1 MPFLATRLKK
11 CYHYNSWNI
20 NIYNSKE
27 ELKQLDDIT
36 ITNKEIIESIGFELA
51 QTDSYIKIA
60 VAKLLK
66 TAGVTEI
73 TYEQFGIL
81 FVLSNEDGLYQR
93 QLAFL
98 LNKDRP
104 NITRMLDILEKKGY
118 VKRVKDPDNKRI
130 SKVYL
135 TPAGLEKAELMA
147 PYKKGFHQKIHQGI
161 SGEDLDICRS
171 VLRRIR
177 DNLEDSCSQQI

>member
-1 MPFLATRLKK
+1 M
-11 CYHYNSWNI
+11 
-20 NIYNSKE
+20 
-27 ELKQLDDIT
+27 KQLDDIT
-36 ITNKEIIESIGFELA
+36 IEINQITDNVCYELA

-60 VAKLLK
+60 VSKLLK
-66 TAGVTEI
+66 SVGVTDI

-81 FVLSNEDGLYQR
+81 FVLSVQDGLYQR

-118 VKRVKDPDNKRI
+118 VKREKDPGNKRI
-130 SKVYL
+130 SKIHI
-135 TPAGLEKAELMA
+135 TPPGLEKVELMA
-147 PYKKGFHQKIHQGI
+147 PFKQEFQDRIQKSI
-161 SGEDLDICRS
+161 SDKDLEICRS
-171 VLRRIR
+171 VLKQIR